1 MEKVVLV
8 GIDISKDD
16 IHACVKE
23 SVRGGVSRIRGT
35 RKFLN
40 SYIGFTDLAYWVS
53 KRAREAGSVWYVM
66 EATGS

>member
-1 MEKVVLV
+1 MEKVVVV

-23 SVRGGVSRIRGT
+23 SVGDAGSRIRGT

-40 SYIGFTDLAYWVS
+40 SYVGFTELPAVLGKQASAWSLLCIVCDGGY
-53 KRAREAGSVWYVM
+53 G
-66 EATGS
+66 

>member
-16 IHACVKE
+16 IHACLKE
-23 SVRGGVSRIRGT
+23 SVGDAGSRIRGT

-40 SYIGFTDLAYWVS
+40 SRLGFTELLY
-53 KRAREAGSVWYVM
+53 
-66 EATGS
+66 